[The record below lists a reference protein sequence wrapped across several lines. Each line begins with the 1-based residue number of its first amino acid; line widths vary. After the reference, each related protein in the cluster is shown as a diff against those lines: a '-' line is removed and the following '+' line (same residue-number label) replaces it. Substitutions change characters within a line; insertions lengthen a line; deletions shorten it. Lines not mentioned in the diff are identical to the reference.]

1 MLYLN
6 KKPKI
11 QKKTKNYPI
20 ILKFLIAFNNFEKKN
35 IVNLKRFIIIILLY
49 LKNIN
54 LKNRLKY

>member
-11 QKKTKNYPI
+11 QKKTKNYSI

-54 LKNRLKY
+54 